1 MDRGLMG
8 VWIAPPRPR
17 RGISRA
23 VRAVVERE
31 AALLGA
37 DARDALAARVAERSF
52 GLAPL
57 GRSTAT
63 RRSREGEGR
72 CETGGFPK
80 VRGPA
85 G

>member
-52 GLAPL
+52 GLPRSAARARPV
-57 GRSTAT
+57 GRE
-63 RRSREGEGR
+63 RGEGR
-72 CETGGFPK
+72 RETGGFPK